1 MPSLPVLIGVGF
13 ELFICLAGLIFGYR
27 RERVGA
33 LIFLATFLLSV
44 VLKDFTSWAP
54 LWRYLL
60 TDTLCLAGFVTLC
73 WKSPH
78 PWPLWVSG
86 AQLMNVC
93 ISLVAWQNS
102 YVRLWAYYTA
112 LTIFGYVALFAFAA
126 GIAQAMRRRWRGAN
140 KVPKIG

>member
-1 MPSLPVLIGVGF
+1 MPSLPVLVGIAF
-13 ELFICLAGLIFGYR
+13 ELFICLAGLIIGDWR
-27 RERVGA
+27 GRTGS
-33 LIFLATFLLSV
+33 LIFLATLVLEII
-44 VLKDFTSWAP
+44 LKDFTSLAP
-54 LWRYLL
+54 LWRYLM
-60 TDTLCLAGFVTLC
+60 TDTLCLAGFVLLC

-86 AQLMNVC
+86 VQLMNVC

-112 LTIFGYVALFAFAA
+112 LTIFGYAALLVFGA
-126 GIAQAMRRRWRGAN
+126 GLLLTLRHRRQDQN